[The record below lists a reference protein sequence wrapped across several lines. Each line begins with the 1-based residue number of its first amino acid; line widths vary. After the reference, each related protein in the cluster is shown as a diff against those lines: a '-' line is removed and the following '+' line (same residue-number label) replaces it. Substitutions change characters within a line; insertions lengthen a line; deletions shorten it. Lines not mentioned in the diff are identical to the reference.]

1 MPGTPTGPGG
11 NETTRSPVRM
21 MAEVLRDE
29 KLSAEDKQLLYDLA
43 RTRFQ
48 HRRYMAYIALFGL
61 IGFSVAK
68 FFRPEVDITW
78 INVTL
83 AGIVAVYYGVSGF
96 RPGS

>member
-1 MPGTPTGPGG
+1 MPNTPMAHER
-11 NETTRSPVRM
+11 NEATRSPVRI
-21 MAEVLRDE
+21 MAEILRDE
-29 KLSAEDKQLLYDLA
+29 QLTPEDKQLLYDLA

-68 FFRPEVDITW
+68 FFKPDVDITW

-83 AGIVAVYYGVSGF
+83 AGVVAVYYGVSGF